1 MNIISEQ
8 QEAACCRRE
17 FKEECIIFFSS
28 RVLSG
33 TPCTSVYLPE
43 GESRALIYLH
53 TFTFIY
59 FTIVYASYLSFQKL
73 FLKLNNYLDLK
84 MASP

>member
-28 RVLSG
+28 RVFYG
-33 TPCTSVYLPE
+33 VPRTSVFLPE
-43 GESRALIYLH
+43 VTTEL
-53 TFTFIY
+53 
-59 FTIVYASYLSFQKL
+59 
-73 FLKLNNYLDLK
+73 
-84 MASP
+84 